1 MRIEFV
7 PADIQAGATAALA
20 VLAHEAA
27 ALSPEA
33 RAASSP

>member
-7 PADIQAGATAALA
+7 PADSQAGANAALA
-20 VLAHEAA
+20 VLAYEAA

-33 RAASSP
+33 

>member
-7 PADIQAGATAALA
+7 PADIQAGANAALA

-27 ALSPEA
+27 ALCGTA
-33 RAASSP
+33 IRVFR